1 LHFPCHLQ
9 VDARD
14 YGVAAHILRDLGA
27 HSVALLTNN
36 PAKANCLKSHGLKIT
51 EVLPLLPTA
60 AHASGSA
67 AAAATVTAA
76 AAAAAA
82 PDSGSKKGP
91 QPHFV

>member
-1 LHFPCHLQ
+1 

-36 PAKANCLKSHGLKIT
+36 PAKANCLKSHGLKVT

-60 AHASGSA
+60 PHASGSTA
-67 AAAATVTAA
+67 AAAAVTAA
-76 AAAAAA
+76 AAATA